1 MYVKLKNGRELI
13 VPMENGAIDLG
24 VKFQWRFYGAD
35 AGAIESVKGKIEQ
48 VA

>member
-1 MYVKLKNGRELI
+1 MFVKLKNGRELV

-24 VKFQWRFYGAD
+24 VKHQWRFYGAD
-35 AGAIESVKGKIEQ
+35 AGAIETAKGKIEQ